1 MSYIDNDKEIKET
14 ILKLNSLF
22 EANKEIYINQ
32 LDHKAY
38 LSSALFK
45 IKNNLERLVKNPKDL
60 PEVIFN
66 CFEIAKPLTPYYS
79 TDLGKNKIDQP
90 LTNEEK
96 LGFLEKLEKFQV
108 TDEMKN
114 KYKETADQGG

>member
-1 MSYIDNDKEIKET
+1 MSYIDNSKEIKET

-32 LDHKAY
+32 LDHKAH

-96 LGFLEKLEKFQV
+96 LSFLEKLEKFQV

-114 KYKETADQGG
+114 KYKETADQG

>member
-1 MSYIDNDKEIKET
+1 MSYIDNSKEIKET

-32 LDHKAY
+32 LDHKAD

-96 LGFLEKLEKFQV
+96 LSFLEKLEKFQV